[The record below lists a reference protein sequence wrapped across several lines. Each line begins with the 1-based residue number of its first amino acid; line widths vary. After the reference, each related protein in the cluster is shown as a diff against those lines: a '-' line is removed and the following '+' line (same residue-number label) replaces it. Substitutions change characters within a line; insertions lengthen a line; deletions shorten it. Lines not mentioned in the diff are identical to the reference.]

1 MKIPLFKSQDIILL
15 TPLDLDFA
23 HQKSPSTSFQFFTT
37 IQGLQKNI
45 FNLTVI
51 KDSSMPLKSSNT
63 SIVSVINYYLN
74 KIEIY
79 YIQIQYIESIFN
91 ILKNISIYKL
101 KLNFNICT
109 LYVPLTPQRGYFYV
123 LRTGLW
129 TERTIIQPLNRD
141 KTIKIFFPFNVK
153 NF

>member
-1 MKIPLFKSQDIILL
+1 
-15 TPLDLDFA
+15 
-23 HQKSPSTSFQFFTT
+23 
-37 IQGLQKNI
+37 
-45 FNLTVI
+45 
-51 KDSSMPLKSSNT
+51 MPLKSSNT

-79 YIQIQYIESIFN
+79 YIQISTFIESIFN

-101 KLNFNICT
+101 KLNFNILNFNICT

-129 TERTIIQPLNRD
+129 TERTIYLASEQRQNYYDIISIQCKKLLMNA
-141 KTIKIFFPFNVK
+141 F
-153 NF
+153 